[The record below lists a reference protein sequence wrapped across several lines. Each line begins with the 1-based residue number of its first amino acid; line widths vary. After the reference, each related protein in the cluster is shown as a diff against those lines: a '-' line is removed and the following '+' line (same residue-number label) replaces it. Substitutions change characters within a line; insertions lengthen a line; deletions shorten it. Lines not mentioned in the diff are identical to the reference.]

1 MLVYQ
6 RDPEGKQQRDLE
18 EREREKKSWLVFVHV
33 TTMFSYI
40 PSFDRMPAF
49 FKYKLDNWIVWNRT

>member
-18 EREREKKSWLVFVHV
+18 EREKKKSWLVFVHE

-49 FKYKLDNWIVWNRT
+49 F

>member
-18 EREREKKSWLVFVHV
+18 ERKRERERKKKQKTKSWVVFVHE
-33 TTMFSYI
+33 TTMFSYV
-40 PSFDRMPAF
+40 PSFDRMPAVF
-49 FKYKLDNWIVWNRT
+49 

>member
-18 EREREKKSWLVFVHV
+18 ERERKKKSWLVFVHE

-49 FKYKLDNWIVWNRT
+49 F